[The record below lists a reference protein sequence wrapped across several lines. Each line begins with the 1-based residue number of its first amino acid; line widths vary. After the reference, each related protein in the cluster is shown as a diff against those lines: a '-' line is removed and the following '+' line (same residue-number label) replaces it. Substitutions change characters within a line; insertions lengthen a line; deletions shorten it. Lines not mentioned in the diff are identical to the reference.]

1 MTSFNL
7 QKKLKMNLI
16 QFNHRKDFGDDWYIQ
31 IINIK
36 RISLL
41 QISISWNDFKSWPYF
56 QLKSGTGD
64 VLDIIFW
71 IYKFGIDVT
80 ILGRTWS
87 WDYLNDI
94 DEEEEKN
101 V

>member
-1 MTSFNL
+1 MTSSNS
-7 QKKLKMNLI
+7 QKKSKMNLI

-56 QLKSGTGD
+56 QLRSGTGD

-80 ILGRTWS
+80 ILGRTWT
-87 WDYLNDI
+87 WDHLKDI
-94 DEEEEKN
+94 DEEEEN

>member
-1 MTSFNL
+1 MTSSNS

-16 QFNHRKDFGDDWYIQ
+16 QFNHRKDFGDDWYVQ

-64 VLDIIFW
+64 ALDIIFW

-80 ILGRTWS
+80 ILGRTWT
-87 WDYLNDI
+87 WDYLKDI
-94 DEEEEKN
+94 DEEEEN